1 MELRTH
7 YLFLFFHT
15 WSLSIGYQFYI
26 LFPLILIFIV
36 KFFKNYLIH
45 FLILGFVS
53 SIVFSF
59 FGSKNFVLFNFY
71 MLPTRL
77 WEFLAG
83 SIVAFIH
90 VKNIERNFKIPFK
103 SALEILNL
111 ILILVLIL
119 RVDLNFFI
127 FLKLQF

>member
-1 MELRTH
+1 M
-7 YLFLFFHT
+7 
-15 WSLSIGYQFYI
+15 
-26 LFPLILIFIV
+26 
-36 KFFKNYLIH
+36 
-45 FLILGFVS
+45 
-53 SIVFSF
+53 FSF

-119 RVDLNFFI
+119 RVDLNFFY